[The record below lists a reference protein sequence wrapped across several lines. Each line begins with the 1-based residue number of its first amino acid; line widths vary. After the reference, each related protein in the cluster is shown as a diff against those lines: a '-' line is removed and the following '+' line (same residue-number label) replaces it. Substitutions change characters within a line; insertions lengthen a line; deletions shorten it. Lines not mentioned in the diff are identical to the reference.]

1 MLFRRFIMNTTIRT
15 VLLSVVSSVVVS
27 AIILGT
33 GTAVLLHTM
42 QPAQTTTT
50 MQPQNTVTPAI
61 QTSSSNTVVNVVRQ
75 ANPAVVSV
83 IISKD
88 LPVMQQYYQN
98 IPFGFGNNSPFSIQI
113 PQMQQNGTQEQQIGG
128 GTAFFISKDGLLMT
142 NKHVVS
148 DTSADYTVLLNN
160 GTKLKATVVARDS
173 ANDIALL
180 KVDGS
185 NYPYLKLAS
194 SEPQLG
200 QTVIA
205 IGNALGEFRNTVSV
219 GVVSGLQRNIT
230 AGDPYAGNTE
240 ELSSIIQTDAAI
252 NEGNSG
258 GPLLDLNGN
267 VVGMN
272 SAVATDAQNIGFAIP
287 DTDLSVALSSYQQYG
302 RIVRPYLGVRYIPIT
317 SDLAQQDHLG
327 SDQGDLVTHGQT
339 ADETAV
345 ISGSPADKAG
355 IKDGDILLKVDGQ
368 TISDSFSLSQYIQS
382 KKVGDTVALTI
393 LRGGKQMT
401 INVTLAEMPQTGQ

>member
-1 MLFRRFIMNTTIRT
+1 MNSTFRT
-15 VLLSVVSSVVVS
+15 VLLSALTSIVVS
-27 AIILGT
+27 AIILGS
-33 GTAVLLHTM
+33 GTAVLLHVI
-42 QPAQTTTT
+42 PPQTAAT
-50 MQPQNTVTPAI
+50 QQQNSVTPAI
-61 QTSSSNTVVNVVRQ
+61 QTSSQNSVTSVVQ
-75 ANPAVVSV
+75 KADPAVVSV

-98 IPFGFGNNSPFSIQI
+98 VPFGNSPFSIQI
-113 PQMQQNGTQEQQIGG
+113 PQQRQNGTQQQEIGG
-128 GTAFFISKDGLLMT
+128 GTAFFVSSDGLLMT

-160 GTKLKATVVARDS
+160 GTKLKATVVARDA

-194 SEPQLG
+194 SAPLLG
-200 QTVIA
+200 QSVIA

-230 AGDPYAGNTE
+230 AGDPYAGDTE

-258 GPLLDLNGN
+258 GPLLDLNGD

-287 DTDLSVALSSYQQYG
+287 DTDLSVALTSYQQNG

-317 SDLAQQDHLG
+317 SDVAQQDHLPV
-327 SDQGDLVTHGQT
+327 SQGDLVTHGETT
-339 ADETAV
+339 ADTAV
-345 ISGSPADKAG
+345 VAGSPADKAG
-355 IKDGDILLKVDGQ
+355 IKDGDIIEKIDGQ
-368 TISDSFSLSQYIQS
+368 DITDTFSLSAHVQS
-382 KKVGDTVALTI
+382 KKPGDTVTLTV
-393 LRGGKQMT
+393 LRNGKQQT
-401 INVTLAEMPQTGQ
+401 IQVTLAEWAQS